1 MDVAMVPPELPEN
14 PGGSPVGPRWVPG
27 RARVGPGWV
36 PTKSKDRE
44 IAHPNLIKITP
55 IFGSI
60 SERFLDCF
68 WLPFD
73 INR

>member
-1 MDVAMVPPELPEN
+1 MDVAMVPPELLEN
-14 PGGSPVGPRWVPG
+14 PGGSPVGPRWP
-27 RARVGPGWV
+27 RVGPGWV

-60 SERFLDCF
+60 FDRFLDSF
-68 WLPFD
+68 WLPFEL
-73 INR
+73 NR

>member
-1 MDVAMVPPELPEN
+1 MDVAMVPPELPEK
-14 PGGSPVGPRWVPG
+14 PGGSPVDPR
-27 RARVGPGWV
+27 WV

-60 SERFLDCF
+60 FDRFLDVF
-68 WLPFD
+68 WLPFEL
-73 INR
+73 NC

>member
-14 PGGSPVGPRWVPG
+14 PGGSQ
-27 RARVGPGWV
+27 VGPGWV

-60 SERFLDCF
+60 FDRFLDGF
-68 WLPFD
+68 WLPF
-73 INR
+73 

>member
-14 PGGSPVGPRWVPG
+14 PGGSPVDPRWIPG
-27 RARVGPGWV
+27 GSPVDPRWV

-60 SERFLDCF
+60 FDRFLDGL
-68 WLPFD
+68 WLPFEL
-73 INR
+73 NC